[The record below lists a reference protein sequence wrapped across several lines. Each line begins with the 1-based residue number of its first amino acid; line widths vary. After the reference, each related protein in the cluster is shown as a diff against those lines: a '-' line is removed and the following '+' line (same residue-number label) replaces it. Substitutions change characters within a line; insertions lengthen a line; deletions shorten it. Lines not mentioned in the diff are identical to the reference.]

1 MTSSPWAYCVPSR
14 WTRSARARRRL
25 PGAMAPEA
33 GASDVCRFFLCPF
46 SPYPGPGLRPAH
58 FHRCPHDSSR
68 FDAAAAPGA
77 GPACRPGAGP
87 AAGHRSRSGRA
98 SHPALDPAQR
108 GPCGPGGKP
117 GHPHAGRA
125 DRLRCRFAPGSGP
138 PGRPGLGQCAH
149 ERPGRAGPRHRPRP
163 RRKRPQRGLGRSGC
177 QLWRQCQQRP
187 PHLGLRTL
195 TEPDLLDRA
204 VALAARQLAEP
215 ALPEAVWRRERE
227 RLVASL
233 KEEDTRPGTQAGK
246 AFARAVYGDHPYGY
260 EMSAATLATIQVSDL
275 RSYLKRSV
283 RACDA
288 RVSLVGAVSREQAD
302 ALVTRLLALL
312 PAGPC
317 QPQAAVP
324 EVAPL
329 TQAETLGLPFDS
341 AQAHVFIG
349 QPGIR
354 RADPDYFALLVGNYI
369 LGGGGFVSRLT
380 SEVREKRGLSYSVY
394 SYFAPG
400 LHAGAFTIGL
410 QTRPDQAAEA
420 VKVAREVLSR
430 YVADGPTEAELKAAK
445 DNLVGGFALRIDSNK
460 KLLDNVA
467 NMALHGLPWDYL
479 DTWTQQ
485 VEKVSVQDIRAAF
498 ERHLQPDRLV
508 TVTVGARP

>member
-1 MTSSPWAYCVPSR
+1 MSAVFFSALSLPTLGQAFGLRISTGDPMTLPVSTPQRRLALARRAGLALALLLATAAAQAALPIQHWTQPSGARVALVESPAIPMLDVQIDFDAGSR
-14 WTRSARARRRL
+14 RDPARQAGLASVSALMSAR
-25 PGAMAPEA
+25 G
-33 GASDVCRFFLCPF
+33 VQ
-46 SPYPGPGLRPAH
+46 AH
-58 FHRCPHDSSR
+58 GT
-68 FDAAAAPGA
+68 A
-77 GPACRPGAGP
+77 
-87 AAGHRSRSGRA
+87 
-98 SHPALDPAQR
+98 PALDENALSEAWADL
-108 GPCGPGGKP
+108 GASFGGS
-117 GHPHAGRA
+117 ASS
-125 DRLRCRFAPGSGP
+125 DRLTF
-138 PGRPGLGQCAH
+138 
-149 ERPGRAGPRHRPRP
+149 
-163 RRKRPQRGLGRSGC
+163 
-177 QLWRQCQQRP
+177 
-187 PHLGLRTL
+187 GLRTL

-341 AQAHVFIG
+341 AQAHLFIG

-354 RADPDYFALLVGNYI
+354 RADPDYFA
-369 LGGGGFVSRLT
+369 
-380 SEVREKRGLSYSVY
+380 
-394 SYFAPG
+394 PG
-400 LHAGAFTIGL
+400 VHAGAFTIGL

-498 ERHLQPDRLV
+498 QRHLQPDRLV